1 MTADLSALIARLEA
15 AEAGSREL
23 DAKIALLCLPE
34 FSGWIEHPANNGN
47 QYGELAPS
55 REAFDEWLIRDGDP
69 CLIAAPLHTISLDA
83 ALALAERVLGTD
95 QEYEITTL
103 YNIARVTLNMNHGD
117 ESGPFYGSNDC
128 CVVPLAICAATL
140 RAKLDG
146 YAAEGEVNKNP
157 KAQEG

>member
-23 DAKIALLCLPE
+23 GHEVLLALGWRRSVVGHFYGPLYQWSSPDFSPHLISGDEDKLPN
-34 FSGWIEHPANNGN
+34 PV
-47 QYGELAPS
+47 L
-55 REAFDEWLIRDGDP
+55 
-69 CLIAAPLHTISLDA
+69 SLDA
-83 ALALAERVLGTD
+83 ALALAETALPEWPCWGVATDIPGRIGAVLAKSNRDEG
-95 QEYEITTL
+95 
-103 YNIARVTLNMNHGD
+103 VTGYAAT
-117 ESGPFYGSNDC
+117 PA
-128 CVVPLAICAATL
+128 LALVIATL

>member
-1 MTADLSALIARLEA
+1 MNRVHSACGSIPGEGLSALIARLEA

-23 DAKIALLCLPE
+23 DYAIKV
-34 FSGWIEHPANNGN
+34 
-47 QYGELAPS
+47 
-55 REAFDEWLIRDGDP
+55 WLEPIDDYWAIRV
-69 CLIAAPLHTISLDA
+69 AADWTTSLDA
-83 ALALAERVLGTD
+83 ALALAERVLGTG

-103 YNIARVTLNMNHGD
+103 YNIARVTLNMNHGE